1 MWLTILILTAGV
13 PHAVSDAVATFDQ
26 GYLFFRDIGMESED
40 PDAPRDR
47 ATGIEIYTDGCE
59 PRGTDLDIAL
69 WNITMQK
76 LWDRVNEPETSF
88 TVTAG
93 NEYLYYDNFLLFFE
107 DRDERRSI
115 VIYPEELWSILHHA
129 ETCSIAALGQ
139 TAVEAFYPGMAAPAT
154 VFITAD
160 DPAMR
165 TVQTLL
171 RRGRDST
178 TSTEN

>member
-47 ATGIEIYTDGCE
+47 ATGIEIFTDGCE
-59 PRGTDLDIAL
+59 PIGTDMDITL
-69 WNITMQK
+69 WNFTMQK
-76 LWDRVNEPETSF
+76 LWARVNRAETSF

-93 NEYLYYDNFLLFFE
+93 DEFLHYENFLLFYE
-107 DRDERRSI
+107 DRDEKIGI

-129 ETCSIAALGQ
+129 KTCSITALGQ
-139 TAVEAFYPGMAAPAT
+139 IRVEAFYPGMAAPAT
-154 VFITAD
+154 VFITSD

-171 RRGRDST
+171 RRGRDNTIS
-178 TSTEN
+178 SEN